1 MKAIRF
7 RQWEKSIRQSM
18 IVYFRYKWDKN
29 NQLLKQMYPLKCS
42 KFKELKDYVITDESL
57 GKKYPVSI
65 LICLYVGV

>member
-1 MKAIRF
+1 
-7 RQWEKSIRQSM
+7 M

>member
-1 MKAIRF
+1 MLVDNGK
-7 RQWEKSIRQSM
+7 KSIRQSM